1 MKTMHVHLWPRL
13 ITFKPTQQEAL
24 KFKRFLLTWIGQEC
38 ENIKFYCLPFIWL
51 FSTYLKVLKLTV
63 LPKSLTDTLFSF
75 PFRWWSGPDDVSLE
89 TWRQS
94 NESKSWI
101 VLILLVKHFRI
112 TFFWYIL
119 SFTKETKEANR
130 LRVVLYSYRGLTLK
144 CVVRTFWCFVR
155 T

>member
-1 MKTMHVHLWPRL
+1 M
-13 ITFKPTQQEAL
+13 
-24 KFKRFLLTWIGQEC
+24 TWVGQEC

-51 FSTYLKVLKLTV
+51 FSTYLKVFKLTV
-63 LPKSLTDTLFSF
+63 LPNALMDALTPSCEI
-75 PFRWWSGPDDVSLE
+75 RWWLGVSLE
-89 TWRQS
+89 TWRKQKS
-94 NESKSWI
+94 NESKSWM

-155 T
+155 TYLFPWPSG